1 MDLPVPHFSYED
13 LRAKADE
20 IRDKYDPEK
29 QVPVPIEHIVEFGFG
44 VTIIPLPG
52 LQDIHEVDAFMS
64 HDCETMYV
72 DKSVMEHRSPNRYR
86 FSLAHEL
93 GHIVLHAKV
102 FESISFSTAAE
113 WKRVILEMDEASRE
127 WVEWQAY
134 AFAGLILV
142 PRIQLKQTLN
152 EAVKL
157 AKAAGFSFNNNV
169 EVAKGYISTTLGRA
183 FGVSARVIEKCLDK
197 DGLWPPK

>member
-86 FSLAHEL
+86 FPWLMSLDTL
-93 GHIVLHAKV
+93 CYTLK
-102 FESISFSTAAE
+102 SLS
-113 WKRVILEMDEASRE
+113 LSRF
-127 WVEWQAY
+127 Q
-134 AFAGLILV
+134 
-142 PRIQLKQTLN
+142 
-152 EAVKL
+152 
-157 AKAAGFSFNNNV
+157 
-169 EVAKGYISTTLGRA
+169 
-183 FGVSARVIEKCLDK
+183 
-197 DGLWPPK
+197 PPLSGSV